1 MNKRPFTN
9 TIFGDARL
17 SLRANFVMQEIV
29 SSGTSVINRVHTTM
43 SEKVGSYRLLNN
55 DRVSVDSITKAYY
68 EDCRISTVQ
77 SGCEHV
83 LCLQDTCEIN
93 YEAHSKRMHKDGKSP
108 GIVSNNETGCFLH
121 ACLAINA
128 GTCLPLGFSYL
139 KMWNRKEGS
148 PNSRERRYKTLPRRE
163 KESIRWSDAI
173 DQSGSLIRSPVMTTV
188 ISDRESDIYDV
199 LSRGDDTLKI
209 LVRSNQGRRIMDDS
223 CNVRDYIRK
232 QPVRGTFKLTIPH
245 SHDRKERVA
254 EIQVQFSVVHF
265 KRPASAPRS
274 AYPDVTLNCI
284 RVSEVEGSCPQG
296 EEPLEWILLTNHE
309 VTSVE
314 QALKCVDWYRCRWYI
329 EEFFR
334 LLKKKGFAIE
344 DIQLENIQSLEKNI
358 LLVSYATMLT
368 ITLKQAFDKPEEYM
382 QVPANQ
388 YFSEDEVETAYLLSP
403 SVNGR
408 TKITTNPYP
417 EKSLPWMAWIIA
429 RLGKWSGYLSQSR
442 PGYTTFKR
450 GLDNLYSK
458 SELLKIVK
466 DVYKG

>member
-9 TIFGDARL
+9 TIFGDVRL
-17 SLRANFVMQEIV
+17 SQRANSIIQGIV
-29 SSGTSVINRVHTTM
+29 SSGTSVINRAYTTM
-43 SEKVGSYRLLNN
+43 SEKIAAYRLLNN
-55 DRVSVDSITKAYY
+55 DKVSIDSIIEGYY
-68 EDCRISTVQ
+68 EDCRTSTAL

-93 YEAHSKRMHKDGKSP
+93 YEAHSKRMHKDGRLP

-128 GTCLPLGFSYL
+128 FTRLPLGFSFL
-139 KMWNRKEGS
+139 KMWNRVEGGA
-148 PNSRERRYKTLPRRE
+148 NSKKRRYKTLPRKK

-173 DQSGSLIRSPVMTTV
+173 DQSECVIGKPTMTTIV
-188 ISDRESDIYDV
+188 SDRESDVYEV
-199 LSRGDDTLKI
+199 LSRGDETLKI
-209 LVRSNQGRRIMDDS
+209 LIRSNQRRRIMDDS
-223 CNVRDYIRK
+223 CNVHCYIRK
-232 QPVRGTFKLTIPH
+232 QPVRGKFKLTIPH

-254 EIQVQFSVVHF
+254 DMQVQFSAVHF
-265 KRPASAPRS
+265 QRPANTPKY
-274 AYPDVTLNCI
+274 AYPNVTLNCI
-284 RVSEVEGSCPQG
+284 RVSEVESSCPQG

-314 QALKCVDWYRCRWYI
+314 QALQCVAWYRCRWYI

-344 DIQLENIQSLEKNI
+344 DIQLENVQSLEKNI

-368 ITLKQAFDKPEEYM
+368 VTLKQAFDKPEEYE
-382 QVPANQ
+382 QVPAGQ
-388 YFSEDEVETAYLLSP
+388 YFSEDEVETARLLSS

-429 RLGKWSGYLSQSR
+429 RLGKWSGYLSQSK

-458 SELLKIVK
+458 SEFLKIVK

>member
-17 SLRANFVMQEIV
+17 SLRANSVIQKIV
-29 SSGTSVINRVHTTM
+29 SSGASVINRVYTTM
-43 SEKVGSYRLLNN
+43 SEKVGAYRLLNN
-55 DRVSVDSITKAYY
+55 DRVSIDSIIKAYY
-68 EDCRISTVQ
+68 EDCRIGSVQ
-77 SGCEHV
+77 SDCEHV

-139 KMWNRKEGS
+139 KMWNREEGGLNSKE
-148 PNSRERRYKTLPRRE
+148 RKYKALPRSE

-173 DQSGSLIRSPVMTTV
+173 DQSEHIVSNHRMTTV

-199 LSRGDDTLKI
+199 LSRGNETLKI
-209 LVRSNQGRRIMDDS
+209 LLRSNQRRRIMDDS
-223 CNVRDYIRK
+223 CNVHEYIRK
-232 QPVRGTFKLTIPH
+232 QPVRGNFKLTIPH
-245 SHDRKERVA
+245 SHDRRERVA
-254 EIQVQFSVVHF
+254 KMQVQFTEVHF
-265 KRPASAPRS
+265 RQPANTRRME
-274 AYPDVTLNCI
+274 YPVVCLNCI
-284 RVSEVEGSCPQG
+284 RVSEVEDSCPQD
-296 EEPLEWILLTNHE
+296 EEPVEWILLTNHE

-314 QALKCVDWYRCRWYI
+314 QALKCVAWYRCRWYI

-344 DIQLENIQSLEKNI
+344 DIQLEKVQALEKNI

-368 ITLKQAFDKPEEYM
+368 ITLKQAFDKPEAYK
-382 QVPANQ
+382 QVHADL
-388 YFSEDEVETAYLLSP
+388 YFSEDEVETAYLISS

-408 TKITTNPYP
+408 TKITTNPFP

-466 DVYKG
+466 NVYKG

>member
-43 SEKVGSYRLLNN
+43 SEKVGAYRLLNN

-265 KRPASAPRS
+265 KRPAGAPRS

-296 EEPLEWILLTNHE
+296 EEPLE
-309 VTSVE
+309 
-314 QALKCVDWYRCRWYI
+314 
-329 EEFFR
+329 
-334 LLKKKGFAIE
+334 KGFAIE

>member
-1 MNKRPFTN
+1 MNNEPFTN

-17 SLRANFVMQEIV
+17 SLRANSVIQKIV
-29 SSGTSVINRVHTTM
+29 SSGTSVINRIYTTM
-43 SEKVGSYRLLNN
+43 SEKVGAYRLLNN
-55 DRVSVDSITKAYY
+55 DKVTIDSIINAYY
-68 EDCRISTVQ
+68 EDCRSCSDQ
-77 SGCEHV
+77 SAPEHI

-128 GTCLPLGFSYL
+128 ATCLPLGFSYL
-139 KMWNRKEGS
+139 KMWNRKEGGQ
-148 PNSRERRYKTLPRRE
+148 NKRKRKYKSLPRSA
-163 KESIRWSDAI
+163 KESIRWSDAV
-173 DQSGSLIRSPVMTTV
+173 DQSEHVVCNTKMTTV
-188 ISDRESDIYDV
+188 ISDRESDVYEV
-199 LSRGDDTLKI
+199 LSRGNETLKI
-209 LVRSNQGRRIMDDS
+209 LVRSNQKRRIMDDS
-223 CNVRDYIRK
+223 CFVQDYIRK
-232 QPVRGTFKLTIPH
+232 QPVRGNFKLTIPH

-254 EIQVQFSVVHF
+254 KMQVQFSAVHF
-265 KRPASAPRS
+265 KQPANAPKN
-274 AYPDVTLNCI
+274 AYSEVCLNCI
-284 RVSEVEGSCPQG
+284 RVSEVESTCPQG

-314 QALKCVDWYRCRWYI
+314 QALQCVAWYRCRWYI

-334 LLKKKGFAIE
+334 MLKKKGFAIE
-344 DIQLENIQSLEKNI
+344 DIQLENVHSLEKNI
-358 LLVSYATMLT
+358 LLVSYATMLI
-368 ITLKQAFDKPEEYM
+368 ITLKQAFDKPEEYKE
-382 QVPANQ
+382 VHADL
-388 YFSEDEVETAYLLSP
+388 YFSEDEVETASLLS
-403 SVNGR
+403 SYVNCR

-429 RLGKWSGYLSQSR
+429 RLGKWSGYLSQSK

-458 SELLKIVK
+458 SEFLKIVK

>member
-17 SLRANFVMQEIV
+17 SLRANSVIQKIV
-29 SSGTSVINRVHTTM
+29 SSGTSVINRVYTTM
-43 SEKVGSYRLLNN
+43 SEKIGAYRLLNN
-55 DRVSVDSITKAYY
+55 DKVTIDSIINAYY
-68 EDCRISTVQ
+68 EDCRSCSDQ
-77 SGCEHV
+77 SAPEHI

-128 GTCLPLGFSYL
+128 ATCLPLGFSYL
-139 KMWNRKEGS
+139 KMWNRKEGGQ
-148 PNSRERRYKTLPRRE
+148 NSRKRKYKSLPRSA
-163 KESIRWSDAI
+163 KESIRWSDAV
-173 DQSGSLIRSPVMTTV
+173 DQSEHVVCNTKMTTV

-199 LSRGDDTLKI
+199 LSRGDETLKI
-209 LVRSNQGRRIMDDS
+209 LLRSNQRRRIMDDS
-223 CNVRDYIRK
+223 CNVHEYIRK
-232 QPVRGTFKLTIPH
+232 QPVRGSFKLTIPH

-254 EIQVQFSVVHF
+254 EMQVQFTMVHF
-265 KRPASAPRS
+265 KQPANTPKM
-274 AYPDVTLNCI
+274 AYPVVSLNCI
-284 RVSEVEGSCPQG
+284 RVSETESSCPQG
-296 EEPLEWILLTNHE
+296 EEPVEWILLTNHE

-314 QALKCVDWYRCRWYI
+314 QALKCVVWYRCRWYI

-344 DIQLENIQSLEKNI
+344 DIQLEKVQSLEKNI

-368 ITLKQAFDKPEEYM
+368 ITLKQAFDKPEEYKE
-382 QVPANQ
+382 VHADL
-388 YFSEDEVETAYLLSP
+388 YFSEDEVETAYLLS
-403 SVNGR
+403 SSLNGR
-408 TKITTNPYP
+408 TKITTNPFP

-450 GLDNLYSK
+450 GLDNLHSK
-458 SELLKIVK
+458 SEFLKIVK
-466 DVYKG
+466 NVYKG